1 VVDKTLI
8 LRKLAE
14 LLEYMDQI
22 KEYRSLTVDGYASD
36 WKTQRIV
43 ERTLQVM
50 IEVCADIAGHIIS
63 DSGYRVPKTYA
74 DTFKV
79 LHENNVIDED
89 LRQRME
95 RMAKFRNVIVHQY
108 DKVDFQI
115 VVTVLKKHLSDFSNY
130 KEAVL
135 AFIESN
141 GDQ

>member
-1 VVDKTLI
+1 VPI
-8 LRKLAE
+8 LRVILSP
-14 LLEYMDQI
+14 I
-22 KEYRSLTVDGYASD
+22 
-36 WKTQRIV
+36 
-43 ERTLQVM
+43 QVT
-50 IEVCADIAGHIIS
+50 S
-63 DSGYRVPKTYA
+63 PKTYA